1 MKVRNIVS
9 PATSQDLLFAGVLAR
24 TGRVIKIRTRAT
36 SAAGDTLTHMR
47 VRTLNPHE
55 KARIADLLRVEQ
67 LMKLANH
74 ERQT

>member
-1 MKVRNIVS
+1 MKVMNIVS

-24 TGRVIKIRTRAT
+24 TGRVIKVRTRAT
-36 SAAGDTLTHMR
+36 IVAGDTLTHMR
-47 VRTLNPHE
+47 VRTLNSYE
-55 KARIADLLRVEQ
+55 RERISRSLRVEQ